1 VKVICKITYPNNKIH
16 VGKGL
21 NLGDPG

>member
-1 VKVICKITYPNNKIH
+1 VKVICKITYPNNKVH

-21 NLGDPG
+21 NLGDLG